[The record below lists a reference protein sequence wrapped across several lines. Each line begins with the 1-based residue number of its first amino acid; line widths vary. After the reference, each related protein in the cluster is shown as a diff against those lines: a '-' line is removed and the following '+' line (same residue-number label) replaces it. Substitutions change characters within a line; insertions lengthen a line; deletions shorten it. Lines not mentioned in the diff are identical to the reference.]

1 MTYADKI
8 ALARAGYSRAE
19 IEAMDPGTAAAPATA
34 QTATP
39 VEPEQDPA
47 AGQEQAQT
55 AEPEQAPAPVT
66 PAPVT
71 PPQSLEMAMLQQIL
85 GAVQAG
91 NRAGITG
98 TTPPAAQSG
107 MDVVKNATAQLMGG
121 NFGGD
126 K

>member
-19 IEAMDPGTAAAPATA
+19 IEAMDPGSAAAPATA

-39 VEPEQDPA
+39 VEPEQAPA
-47 AGQEQAQT
+47 AGQEQDQAT
-55 AEPEQAPAPVT
+55 EPEQA

-98 TTPPAAQSG
+98 ATPPAAQSG

-126 K
+126 N